1 MCSSKCILGGFVQ
14 RRYTASPMKSTP
26 LSNTHAVEYAQR
38 MNKVL
43 DYIDQHLDT
52 PLDLPTLAEVAHFSA
67 FHFHRVFLAWVGET
81 LGDYMWRR
89 RLEIAAVHLAARS
102 QATILEIALTVG
114 FGSSEAFARAF
125 KRRFGCTPSAWRA
138 GTPQRWAD
146 ELASTRLRHAN
157 RNLNQRHSKPDQA
170 VAPGT
175 SEDTGLN
182 NLEFKMDMKVKK
194 LPAVRV
200 AYMRYTGPYG
210 AGVNRFWMETFAP
223 WCRANGLDGMGCYG
237 IGLDDPGV
245 TAAAKCRYDACVEVP
260 ANFVAK
266 SPAGIA
272 DLPGGLYAVGNFV
285 GTVPDISLAWTE
297 LLRNWL
303 PSSGMQA
310 DARPCFEYYPPNAK
324 YDPRTG
330 VLECQ
335 ICLPVRPL

>member
-1 MCSSKCILGGFVQ
+1 MRRRGPINPMTNILL
-14 RRYTASPMKSTP
+14 P
-26 LSNTHAVEYAQR
+26 NTHAIEYAQR

-43 DYIDQHLDT
+43 DHIDQHLDA

-67 FHFHRVFLAWVGET
+67 YHFHRVFLAWVGET
-81 LGDYMWRR
+81 LGDYLWRR
-89 RLEIAAVHLAARS
+89 RLEVAAVHLAGNAQTS
-102 QATILEIALTVG
+102 ILEIALTVG

-125 KRRFGCTPSAWRA
+125 KRRFGCTPSAWRT

-146 ELASTRLRHAN
+146 ELARTRLHHAH
-157 RNLNQRHSKPDQA
+157 RNLDQLHRNPDQA
-170 VAPGT
+170 GAVGLL
-175 SEDTGLN
+175 EDAGLN
-182 NLEFKMDMKVKK
+182 NLEFKMDMQVKK

-210 AGVNRFWMETFAP
+210 MGVHRFWMETFTP
-223 WCRANGLDGMGCYG
+223 WCRANGLEGAGCYG

-245 TAAAKCRYDACVEVP
+245 TAPAKCRYDACVEVP
-260 ANFVAK
+260 ADFVAK

-272 DLPGGLYAVGNFV
+272 DLPGGLYAVGDFV
-285 GTVPDISLAWTE
+285 GTVPEVNLAWTE

-324 YDPRTG
+324 YDPSTG
-330 VLECQ
+330 MMECQ
-335 ICLPVRPL
+335 IALPVRSL